1 MGIRIDRIRKERDGL
16 KYFDGDLNLR
26 FVNGVYDDSR
36 KVYWNK
42 NSGKWVFK
50 KNKIYVDDFFS
61 WDVYEYVNEEIIV
74 GWFAEYGVSGVVE
87 DKYFRYIDR
96 VGFFLDR
103 IIKKS
108 NFDFKKE
115 ASDEFDKVYVSG
127 DDLEWM
133 LGREYKGVLRVLEYN
148 GIIKIEKGKA
158 IKYDAFKSINYIVFN
173 KSNFGARVGEK
184 FIENPILSKA
194 ILKSYKLNPVIGDI
208 ELSVIKRLDLDISED
223 ALNRIVNIK
232 LKDKIKEYE
241 LKLRWGEVGKK
252 DKLKIAKWLEGDKKG
267 YVEAIRS
274 RYEYY
279 KSALRYIKRGL
290 SFPEWFYVDNHSGRR
305 YNIINSMDKVFRKEL
320 KLDGERVV
328 ELDMRGSY
336 ACSLVYLIER
346 FNRVKANV
354 HNSERRKLYLE
365 YGGKEKFIEMLK
377 SNKVREQV
385 LSKDLYECYE
395 GGLQQDWGRRKE
407 LWKEVYGNNI
417 GYGWGNVNN
426 DDIEDLFIRL
436 GSKDKKY
443 SDKLFIDI
451 FNEYSDLRY
460 IVNKIDGISGNNLF
474 QGINDNFRDF
484 YLSDSYIGEIVKG
497 YNYQVECGKWL
508 INQDLVIKKHVPV
521 QIGIRRYGVQTI
533 PIYGLKEDSNETFIL
548 SNIKMNDIVE
558 YFLSNE
564 EEGIKLIQ
572 NGFWHYLHLSRASKV
587 GLLYDGNNNWIE
599 IDNLNDWLKWDNNS
613 SGNRDGSI
621 VNYEKKVLFN
631 LFGTRVKE
639 DWQGNTTILDVYRK
653 EDFKMEIKGGL
664 KREGKKELSMVGE
677 RRFIF
682 ACRRLFKKYS
692 KSLELCEREGVWY
705 SRDFPKLGMSSNP
718 ELYYAEVFI
727 EGFRSDLRKL
737 RDKYLKEFGIDA
749 SYMVS
754 GDFKLDYWESE
765 NDFSS
770 LEFLEKVSVV
780 YKKGRI
786 GGIDFYDFVRSSLFG
801 FDDKKQKGKYFD
813 ERFGDYG
820 RNYWK
825 SKFMRFLLQPN
836 HYNHYL
842 DNFGSYGN
850 LGEKIFGDMVW
861 KFITSIKEMRLVR
874 DEYGDGFKYD
884 DKDSHKI
891 MSKVLCLIEVDVM
904 NYLKNRL
911 IELDYDMVGIFDGLL
926 IKEKDYWRMRFE
938 ANSIL
943 KNEVG
948 YMFEMK

>member
-1 MGIRIDRIRKERDGL
+1 VGIRVDRIRKERDGI
-16 KYFDGDLNLR
+16 KYFDGNLNLR

-61 WDVYEYVNEEIIV
+61 WDVYEYINEEIIV

-96 VGFFLDR
+96 VGYFLDI

-108 NFDFKKE
+108 NFDFRKE
-115 ASDEFDKVYVSG
+115 ASDEFDRVYVSG

-148 GIIKIEKGKA
+148 GIIKIEKGKR

-173 KSNFGARVGEK
+173 KSNFGARVGQK

-208 ELSVIKRLDLDISED
+208 ELGVIKRLDLDISED

-290 SFPEWFYVDNHSGRR
+290 SFPEWFYVDTHSGRR

-346 FNRVKANV
+346 FNRVKANFP
-354 HNSERRKLYLE
+354 NKERKKLYLE

-377 SNKVREQV
+377 SNKVREEI
-385 LSKDLYECYE
+385 LSKEYYECYE
-395 GGLQQDWGRRKE
+395 VGLHQEWGSRKE
-407 LWKEVYGNNI
+407 IWKEVYGNDI

-426 DDIEDLFIRL
+426 DDIEDLFGRL

-451 FNEYSDLRY
+451 FNEYSDLKY
-460 IVNKIDGISGNNLF
+460 LVNQSNGTGVDKLF
-474 QGINDNFRDF
+474 QGINENYRDF

-508 INQDLVIKKHVPV
+508 SNRDLFVNQGNPVFLGRRKNVSKSISSWNWGKK
-521 QIGIRRYGVQTI
+521 
-533 PIYGLKEDSNETFIL
+533 DNETFVL
-548 SNIKMNDIVE
+548 SNIKMNDVVE
-558 YFLSNE
+558 YFLMNE
-564 EEGIKLIQ
+564 EEGKKLIRM
-572 NGFWHYLHLSRASKV
+572 GFKDYLDDSNRLKC
-587 GLLYDGNNNWIE
+587 GLLFDMVNNKENV
-599 IDNLNDWLKWDNNS
+599 LNDIA
-613 SGNRDGSI
+613 GSYNI
-621 VNYEKKVLFN
+621 KDYERKVLFN

-639 DWQGNTTILDVYRK
+639 DWQGKSTIIDVYKR
-653 EDFKMEIKGGL
+653 EDFIMEIKGGL
-664 KREGKKELSMVGE
+664 KREGKKELSMAGE

-692 KSLELCEREGVWY
+692 RSIEILDREGDGRWF
-705 SRDFPKLGMSSNP
+705 SM
-718 ELYYAEVFI
+718 
-727 EGFRSDLRKL
+727 
-737 RDKYLKEFGIDA
+737 KEFFFMDRRLRPDVVDARHSVEGLIYDMKRLREKYKKEYRIDA
-749 SYMVS
+749 SYFVS
-754 GDFKLDYWESE
+754 GDFEVDYWESE
-765 NDFSS
+765 NDFNSM
-770 LEFLEKVSVV
+770 EFLERISVV

-801 FDDKKQKGKYFD
+801 FNKLGGKYFD
-813 ERFGDYG
+813 DRFGDYG

-842 DNFGSYGN
+842 DNFGGYEN
-850 LGEKIFGDMVW
+850 LGEKIFGEMVW

-874 DEYGDGFKYD
+874 DEYGDGFKYE
-884 DKDSHKI
+884 DKDSHKV

-911 IELDYDMVGIFDGLL
+911 IEMDYDMVGIFDGLL

>member
-1 MGIRIDRIRKERDGL
+1 VGIRIDRIRKERDGL

-61 WDVYEYVNEEIIV
+61 WDVYEYINEEIIV

-96 VGFFLDR
+96 VGYFLDS

-127 DDLEWM
+127 NDLEWM

-173 KSNFGARVGEK
+173 KSNFGTRVGQK

-194 ILKSYKLNPVIGDI
+194 VLKSYSCNPVIGDI
-208 ELSVIKRLDLDISED
+208 ELSVIKRLDLDISEES
-223 ALNRIVNIK
+223 LNRIVNIK

-241 LKLRWGEVGKK
+241 LKLRWDEIGKK
-252 DKLKIAKWLEGDKKG
+252 DKLKIEKWLEGDKKG

-290 SFPEWFYVDNHSGRR
+290 SLPEWFHVDNHSGRR

-346 FNRVKANV
+346 FNRVKANFP
-354 HNSERRKLYLE
+354 NSERRKLYLE
-365 YGGKEKFIEMLK
+365 YGSKEKFIEMLK
-377 SNKVREQV
+377 FNRVREEV
-385 LSKDLYECYE
+385 LSKYWYESYE
-395 GGLQQDWGRRKE
+395 DGLKRDWVRRKE
-407 LWKEVYGNNI
+407 IWKDVYGNGI

-451 FNEYSDLRY
+451 FNEYSDLKY
-460 IVNKIDGISGNNLF
+460 IVNKIDGSSGNKLF
-474 QGINDNFRDF
+474 QGINENYRDF
-484 YLSDSYIGEIVKG
+484 YLSDSYIGEILKG

-508 INQDLVIKKHVPV
+508 SNSDLLVTQGNPV
-521 QIGIRRYGVQTI
+521 VLGNGKNVSKSTSLSIFRGEN
-533 PIYGLKEDSNETFIL
+533 KEIFVL
-548 SNIKMNDIVE
+548 SNTKMNDVVE
-558 YFLSNE
+558 YFLRNE
-564 EEGIKLIQ
+564 EEGIKLISM
-572 NGFWHYLHLSRASKV
+572 GFKNYLDNSNKLKC
-587 GLLYDGNNNWIE
+587 GLLFDIVN
-599 IDNLNDWLKWDNNS
+599 
-613 SGNRDGSI
+613 NRDSGIDDSSDAY
-621 VNYEKKVLFN
+621 NTKDYEKKVLYN
-631 LFGTRVKE
+631 LFGTRIKE
-639 DWQGNTTILDVYRK
+639 NWQGKNTIIDVYKR
-653 EDFKMEIKGGL
+653 EDFKMEIQGGL
-664 KREGKKELSMVGE
+664 KREGMKELSMVGN

-682 ACRRLFKKYS
+682 SCRRLIKKHLRS
-692 KSLELCEREGVWY
+692 IEILDREGDGRWFSIEEFFFMNRRLRPDVVDA
-705 SRDFPKLGMSSNP
+705 RHR
-718 ELYYAEVFI
+718 V
-727 EGFRSDLRKL
+727 EGFIYDLNRL
-737 RDKYLKEFGIDA
+737 REKYIKEFGIDA

-754 GDFKLDYWESE
+754 GDFKVDYWERE

-770 LEFLEKVSVV
+770 FGFLEKISVV

-850 LGEKIFGDMVW
+850 LGEKVFGDMVW